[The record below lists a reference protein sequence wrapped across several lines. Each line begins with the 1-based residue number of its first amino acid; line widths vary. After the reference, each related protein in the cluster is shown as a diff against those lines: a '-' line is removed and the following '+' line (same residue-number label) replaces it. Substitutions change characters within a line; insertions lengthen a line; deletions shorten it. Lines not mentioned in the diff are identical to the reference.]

1 MTREGRVTLAGG
13 RTLAYVER
21 GEPDGYPIVFHH
33 GTPGSRH
40 GHHPDPDVYRGI
52 RFFTFDRPGYGLS
65 DPLPGRRVADVAPDV
80 SALADDL
87 GLERF
92 AVFGASG
99 GGPHALACAALLPDR
114 VDRALVMVGAAP
126 SDDPEFDFMA
136 GMAEV
141 NVIEFGAALEGEE
154 ALAGVLAPWV
164 EQIAEDPEGMLDRLA
179 EELPAADR
187 EVVSRPEIRAEILAS
202 FGESVRQGA
211 RGWIDDDLAF
221 ASAWGFDLADVG
233 PEVRLLQGDLD
244 VLVPRAHCE
253 YLARK
258 LPRSTFELV
267 PGAGHM
273 LFDHWP
279 DALARLAGQPS

>member
-1 MTREGRVTLAGG
+1 MQEGRVTLADG

-21 GEPDGYPIVFHH
+21 GEPDGYPVVFHH

-52 RFFTFDRPGYGLS
+52 RFFTVDRPGYGLS
-65 DPLPGRRVADVAPDV
+65 DPLPGRRVADVAADV
-80 SALADDL
+80 SELADHL

-99 GGPHALACAALLPDR
+99 GGPHALACAALLSDR

-126 SDDPEFDFMA
+126 SDDPEFDFVA
-136 GMAEV
+136 GMADV
-141 NVIEFGAALEGEE
+141 NVTEFGAALEGEE
-154 ALAGVLAPWV
+154 ALAVVLAPWV
-164 EQIAEDPEGMLDRLA
+164 EQVAEDPEGMLDRLA
-179 EELPAADR
+179 EELPDYDR

-221 ASAWGFDLADVG
+221 ASPWGFDLADVRG
-233 PEVRLLQGDLD
+233 EVRLLQGELD

-253 YLARK
+253 YLADK
-258 LPRSTFELV
+258 LPRATFELV

-279 DALARLAGQPS
+279 DALTRLAGQRS

>member
-1 MTREGRVTLAGG
+1 VTQDGRLTLADG
-13 RTLAYVER
+13 RTLAYAER
-21 GEPDGYPIVFHH
+21 GEPVGYPVVFHH

-40 GHHPDPDVYRGI
+40 GHHPDPEVYRGI
-52 RFFTFDRPGYGLS
+52 RFLTFDRPGYGLS
-65 DPLPGRRVADVAPDV
+65 DPLPGRRVADVAADV
-80 SALADDL
+80 SALADHL

-114 VDRALVMVGAAP
+114 VERALVMVGAAP

-141 NVIEFGAALEGEE
+141 NLIEFGAALEGED
-154 ALAGVLAPWV
+154 ALAAVLAPWV
-164 EQIAEDPEGMLDRLA
+164 EQVADDPEGMLDRLA
-179 EELPAADR
+179 AELPDYDR
-187 EVVSRPEIRAEILAS
+187 EVVSRPEIRGELLAS

-221 ASAWGFDLADVG
+221 AAPWGFDLADVR
-233 PEVRLLQGDLD
+233 PEVRLLQGELD

-253 YLARK
+253 YLAGK
-258 LPRSTFELV
+258 LPRATFELV
-267 PGAGHM
+267 PGAGHL
-273 LFDHWP
+273 LFDCWP
-279 DALARLAGQPS
+279 DALARLRGSPP

>member
-1 MTREGRVTLAGG
+1 MTLADG

-21 GEPDGYPIVFHH
+21 GEPDGLPVVFHH

-40 GHHPDPDVYRGI
+40 GQHPDPDVYRGV

-65 DPLPGRRVADVAPDV
+65 DPRPGRQVADVAADV
-80 SALADDL
+80 SALADHL

-114 VDRALVMVGAAP
+114 VERALVMVGAAP

-136 GMAEV
+136 GMADV
-141 NVIEFGAALEGEE
+141 NVIEFVAALEGED
-154 ALAGVLAPWV
+154 ALAAVLAPWV
-164 EQIAEDPEGMLDRLA
+164 EQIASDPEGMIDRLA
-179 EELPAADR
+179 AELPDYDR
-187 EVVSRPEIRAEILAS
+187 EVVSRPEIRAELVAS

-221 ASAWGFDLADVG
+221 ASSWGFDLADVG
-233 PEVRLLQGDLD
+233 PEVRLLQGELD

-253 YLARK
+253 YLADK
-258 LPRSTFELV
+258 LPRATFELV
-267 PGAGHM
+267 PGAGHL

-279 DALARLAGQPS
+279 DALAWLRG

>member
-1 MTREGRVTLAGG
+1 MAHEGRVTLADG

-21 GEPDGYPIVFHH
+21 GEPDGLPVVFHH

-40 GHHPDPDVYRGI
+40 GHHPDPDVYRGV

-65 DPLPGRRVADVAPDV
+65 DPRPGRRVADVAADV
-80 SALADDL
+80 SALADHL

-114 VDRALVMVGAAP
+114 VERALVMVGAAP

-136 GMAEV
+136 GMADV
-141 NVIEFGAALEGEE
+141 NVTEFGAALEGED
-154 ALAGVLAPWV
+154 ALAAVLAPWV
-164 EQIAEDPEGMLDRLA
+164 EQIASDPEGMIDRLA
-179 EELPAADR
+179 AELPDYDR
-187 EVVSRPEIRAEILAS
+187 EVVSRPEIRAELVAS

-221 ASAWGFDLADVG
+221 ASSWGFDLADVG
-233 PEVRLLQGDLD
+233 PEVRLLQGELD

-253 YLARK
+253 YLAVK
-258 LPRSTFELV
+258 LPRATFQLV

-279 DALARLAGQPS
+279 DALARLLE

>member
-1 MTREGRVTLAGG
+1 MQEGRVTLADG

-21 GEPDGYPIVFHH
+21 GEPDGYPVVFHH

-52 RFFTFDRPGYGLS
+52 RFFTVDRPGYGLS
-65 DPLPGRRVADVAPDV
+65 DPLPGRRVADVAADV
-80 SALADDL
+80 SELADHL

-99 GGPHALACAALLPDR
+99 GGPHALACAALLSDR

-136 GMAEV
+136 GMADV
-141 NVIEFGAALEGEE
+141 NVAEFGAALEGEK
-154 ALAGVLAPWV
+154 ALAVVLAPWV
-164 EQIAEDPEGMLDRLA
+164 EQVAEDPEGMLDRLA
-179 EELPAADR
+179 EALPDYDR

-221 ASAWGFDLADVG
+221 ASPWGFDLADVRG
-233 PEVRLLQGDLD
+233 EVRLLQGELD

-253 YLARK
+253 YLADK
-258 LPRSTFELV
+258 LPRATFELV

-279 DALARLAGQPS
+279 DALTRLAGQRS